1 MHGERSSGDLLAM
14 GRHERFIRILG
25 YRRWC
30 LLQRGFGFGGDGGQA
45 AATEVVESQSWNID
59 PVNLNRSTSRGC
71 QKEFQGERVKCNVE
85 SPPSPVFDWAALA
98 GLPFDSRRVQ
108 TYPWAAVNIM
118 STDTDDSRMPQL
130 PLAPRPSP
138 INVPELLHRI
148 FDFFTDYELTLHV
161 IPVCRLWFLL
171 HQHRIAREI
180 YIDEALGYERLERA
194 LQGLPYATRL
204 CWSSGPTLKGVTRSQ
219 QKRHRRLMEKML
231 KDKHADSADMH
242 FKRYRPVVVGEGEY
256 YTYGMGGLDGL
267 VQGSMAPLRELVV
280 EGSIDYQ
287 LRLVP
292 LFPFLSTLRRL
303 ELRLGGNPMNM
314 CELMASCPSLEA
326 LEIRGWSTIEG
337 NLAEDYYKDLRQGKP
352 LLLQSV
358 ILGNVQYL
366 KKNLE
371 DMLTVT
377 PHLRELKLFNI
388 YIGSYSWTSDAV
400 GAGLLLTHIRSLS
413 LPLERF
419 YISYRAKPVTGEFQ
433 SLLLDLCPA
442 RNEFFTWDFPLE
454 IVNVFRQ
461 TQNTITTLEIL
472 AHGKCEPGSTLHQYL
487 CSSPHLLHLRA
498 PRIEYL
504 VNHMDIHRRL
514 TDTNGTKFNNT
525 PPAGQPRIWACS
537 KLETL
542 HIGIHSI
549 SGMPSSQE
557 PPFYEQGR
565 VLFGCSKVGA
575 RVWVVSFG
583 EVGETREI
591 MDCWAFVEGGETTSC
606 GGYLGQATQGR
617 VSLKDVPLQQQ
628 QEQQQQLQE
637 QHDQQQK
644 QQDQATVEPNDAA
657 GQLEDLG
664 RLVDV
669 ENMVEEM
676 DSKKGFAFWP
686 LLRRMSIYSDNAFGL
701 SVEQECQWKLDNLG
715 RIRR

>member
-1 MHGERSSGDLLAM
+1 M
-14 GRHERFIRILG
+14 
-25 YRRWC
+25 
-30 LLQRGFGFGGDGGQA
+30 
-45 AATEVVESQSWNID
+45 
-59 PVNLNRSTSRGC
+59 
-71 QKEFQGERVKCNVE
+71 
-85 SPPSPVFDWAALA
+85 PP
-98 GLPFDSRRVQ
+98 
-108 TYPWAAVNIM
+108 
-118 STDTDDSRMPQL
+118 L

-138 INVPELLHRI
+138 INVPELLHHI

-180 YIDEALGYERLERA
+180 YIDEFLGYERLERA

-204 CWSSGPTLKGVTRSQ
+204 CWSSGPTLRGVTRSQ
-219 QKRHRRLMEKML
+219 LKRHRRLMEKML
-231 KDKHADSADMH
+231 KDKHDDSADVH
-242 FKRYRPVVVGEGEY
+242 FKRYRPVVVGEGEH
-256 YTYGMGGLDGL
+256 YTYGVGGLDGL

-303 ELRLGGNPMNM
+303 ELRLGGNTMNM

-358 ILGNVQYL
+358 ILGNVAYL
-366 KKNLE
+366 QKNLV

-377 PHLRELKLFNI
+377 PRLRELKLFNI
-388 YIGSYSWTSDAV
+388 NIGSYSWPYDPV
-400 GAGLLLTHIRSLS
+400 VAGLLLTHIRSLS

-419 YISYRAKPVTGEFQ
+419 YISYRDEPVTGEFQ
-433 SLLLDLCPA
+433 SRLLELCPA
-442 RNEFFTWDFPLE
+442 RNEVFTWDFPPE

-472 AHGKCEPGSTLHQYL
+472 ELRKCVPGSTLHQYL

-498 PRIEYL
+498 PRTEYL

-514 TDTNGTKFNNT
+514 TDTNGTNFNNT

-565 VLFGCSKVGA
+565 VLFGYVSRVTPRLRDVRFYCGAYLTKSGDVPRLALESGLCLLARLERLERLWIVGHLSRECMKAEDIEWMMQSGHTPEMRA
-575 RVWVVSFG
+575 RRQAVVA
-583 EVGETREI
+583 TWDKQLRE
-591 MDCWAFVEGGETTSC
+591 ES
-606 GGYLGQATQGR
+606 L
-617 VSLKDVPLQQQ
+617 LKDVPLQQQ

-669 ENMVEEM
+669 KNMVEEM
-676 DSKKGFAFWP
+676 DSKQGFAFWP

-715 RIRR
+715 RRRG